1 MTSNVWP
8 RTAAR
13 GTVSASGDA
22 ETAKVDT
29 VSGVPRVTK
38 RSAFVAVAGLLAA
51 AHLFAVTFNA
61 LPPNQYSEIV
71 TPHTG
76 YLQPYFAQNWR
87 LFAPSPVSEDRELL
101 LQGSYL
107 DADGTAQRTPWINW
121 TQVELDLIHHR
132 LVGGRAG
139 YVSNKLFGPL
149 SQRYR
154 AIGTAQKA
162 LADATS
168 QTDPLDWSELR
179 EQLTADGADPA
190 RIATF
195 LTYEQATSRLATD
208 VVMGRWPE
216 RTFTAVRY
224 QLRSRGVVPYASR
237 QASAANR
244 EAARPLAVER
254 TSGWRVPAPGGA
266 DERRAVAEFDRR
278 HR

>member
-1 MTSNVWP
+1 M
-8 RTAAR
+8 
-13 GTVSASGDA
+13 
-22 ETAKVDT
+22 
-29 VSGVPRVTK
+29 SGVPRVTK
-38 RSAFVAVAGLLAA
+38 RSAFIAVAVILAA
-51 AHLFAVTFNA
+51 THLIAVTFTG
-61 LPPNQYSEIV
+61 LPPNRYSAVV

-107 DADGTAQRTPWINW
+107 AADGTTKLTPWVNW

-132 LVGGRAG
+132 LIGGRAG
-139 YVSNKLFGPL
+139 YVSNKLFTPL

-154 AIGTAQKA
+154 GLGTAQKA

-168 QTDPLDWSELR
+168 QTDPLAWSELR
-179 EQLTADGADPA
+179 RDLEAGGANRA
-190 RIATF
+190 RVATF
-195 LTYEQATSRLATD
+195 VTYERATSRLATD
-208 VVMGRWPE
+208 VVMGRWPD

-224 QLRSRGVVPYASR
+224 MLRSRGVVPYASR
-237 QASAANR
+237 QASAADR
-244 EAARPLAVER
+244 EASRPTAIER
-254 TSGWRVPAPGGA
+254 TSGWRLPTPGGA